1 MIRMEM
7 ACFFVVAFMA
17 IVYFSAKRERTRL
30 HKIFSAFLLISM
42 VHLLVDAATVYTV
55 NRLEEVPGWAN
66 DLLHRLFIGTMVT
79 VFCLVYR
86 YINVLINEEIKK
98 FKKLTSFSLW
108 IWGIAIVC
116 TVFLPIRYQI
126 TELGNYATGPVAYM
140 VYTTIVVY
148 LLGAIGRL
156 AKYWKQIHSKKKI
169 AITVALVIEVGI
181 SVYQAIS
188 PLALVSGMGVML
200 IGLSFYLTM
209 ENPDI
214 VLVEQV
220 REEKKKAEAAND
232 AKSVFLSNMSHEIR
246 TPMNAI
252 VGMTEIMLRTEL
264 DMKQRE
270 YLYSIK
276 SSGNALIAIV
286 NDILD
291 ISKIEAGKMEIV
303 DATYDI
309 YAIFNDLQKIIENR
323 IGEKPIELQYDID
336 KELPRYLYGDGLRL
350 RQVIINLLSNA
361 VKFTEEGYI
370 KLTVYVEDR
379 TADKLI
385 MTIAVEDTGLGIKE
399 EDMPKL
405 FDAFEQVDVMK
416 NRGKGGTGLG
426 LSISNQLLIMM
437 GGKLEVFSVYGSGSK
452 FFFSIQQGIVSD
464 AEEKREE
471 EQEENLHFIAPE
483 AKILI
488 ADDNIINRKVAVQLL
503 EPLQMQISTADNGQK
518 ALEMIQQNEYHMVL
532 MDHMMPVMD
541 GVEATRR
548 LRALDGE
555 YYQKLP
561 VIALTANAMKE
572 AEKQF
577 YEVGMNGF
585 IAKPVDLQHMYRLI
599 YKWLPD
605 ELIIRQQQKENEPE
619 KVKTQKAAVA
629 FDFDPEDIDIAEGI
643 KNTGSPKFYE
653 SLLGDFYQMIDAKTL
668 KIEKCL
674 ADDMIRDYTI
684 EVHALKNTAR
694 MIGAMQLSKEFL
706 HLEELGNAEDR
717 VAILKE
723 TPDVLE
729 HYRKYKEILKP
740 YGDSKEK
747 DKKEVSKQEILLYLK
762 KIHDKI
768 EGFDLDAADAAMD
781 KLEECKLPS
790 SCQKHM
796 EELRVYMADVAMEEI
811 LDTTQKLMDLV
822 QQEM

>member
-30 HKIFSAFLLISM
+30 HKIFSTFLLLSM
-42 VHLLVDAATVYTV
+42 VHLLLDAATIYTV
-55 NRLEEVPGWAN
+55 NRLEEIPGWVN
-66 DLLHRLFIGTMVT
+66 DILHRLFIGTMVIL
-79 VFCLVYR
+79 FCLVYR
-86 YINVLINEEIKK
+86 YIILLVKEEVNQTQRLSGFSFGILGVTLI
-98 FKKLTSFSLW
+98 
-108 IWGIAIVC
+108 GAI
-116 TVFLPIRYQI
+116 FLPIEYEVMER
-126 TELGNYATGPVAYM
+126 GNYATGPVAYM
-140 VYTTIVVY
+140 AYASIAVY
-148 LLGAIGRL
+148 LIGAIIVL
-156 AKYWKQIHSKKKI
+156 SIYWKQVHPKKKI
-169 AITVALVIEVGI
+169 AITTALAIEIGI
-181 SVYQAIS
+181 SLYQAVS
-188 PLALVSGMGVML
+188 PLALLSGMGIML
-200 IGLSFYLTM
+200 IALSFYLTM

-214 VLVEQV
+214 VLVEQI
-220 REEKKKAEAAND
+220 REEKRKAEEAND

-264 DMKQRE
+264 DVKQKE
-270 YLYSIK
+270 YLHSIK

-291 ISKIEAGKMEIV
+291 ISKIEAGKMELI

-336 KELPRYLYGDGLRL
+336 KELPRYLYGDGLRI

-361 VKFTEEGYI
+361 VKFTEEGYV

-385 MTIAVEDTGLGIKE
+385 MAIAVEDTGQGIKE

-426 LSISNQLLIMM
+426 LSISSQLIVMM
-437 GGKLEVFSVYGSGSK
+437 GGKLEVCSVYGAGSK
-452 FFFSIQQGIVSD
+452 FFFSIPQGIVSD
-464 AEEKREE
+464 AEEKMEE

-532 MDHMMPVMD
+532 MDHMMPVLD

-585 IAKPVDLQHMYRLI
+585 IAKPIDLQHMYRLI
-599 YKWLPD
+599 YKWLPE
-605 ELIIRQQQKENEPE
+605 ELIIRQQKPKKE
-619 KVKTQKAAVA
+619 KVETEKVVTA
-629 FDFDPEDIDIAEGI
+629 FNFEPADIDIAEGI
-643 KNTGSPKFYE
+643 KNTGSPKFFE
-653 SLLGDFYQMIDAKTL
+653 SLLGDFYQMIDSKSL

-674 ADDMIRDYTI
+674 ADNMIRDYTI

-694 MIGAMQLSKEFL
+694 MIGAMQLSQEFL
-706 HLEELGNAEDR
+706 RLEELGNAEDR
-717 VAILKE
+717 ETLLKE
-723 TPDVLE
+723 TPDVLA

-747 DKKEVSKQEILLYLK
+747 DKKEVSKQEIILYLK
-762 KIHDKI
+762 RIHDKI
-768 EGFDLDAADAAMD
+768 EGFDLDAADVAMD

-811 LDTTQKLMDLV
+811 LDTTKKLIDLV
-822 QQEM
+822 QQEL

>member
-7 ACFFVVAFMA
+7 ACFLVVAFMA

-30 HKIFSAFLLISM
+30 HKIFSTFLLLSM
-42 VHLLVDAATVYTV
+42 VHLLLDAATIYTV
-55 NRLEEVPGWAN
+55 NRLEEIPGWVN
-66 DLLHRLFIGTMVT
+66 DILHRLFIGTMVIL
-79 VFCLVYR
+79 FCLVYR
-86 YINVLINEEIKK
+86 YIILLVKEEVNQTQRLSGFSFGILGVTLI
-98 FKKLTSFSLW
+98 
-108 IWGIAIVC
+108 GAI
-116 TVFLPIRYQI
+116 FLPIEYQV
-126 TELGNYATGPVAYM
+126 TEGGNYATGPVAYM
-140 VYTTIVVY
+140 AYASIAVY
-148 LLGAIGRL
+148 LIGAIIVL
-156 AKYWKQIHSKKKI
+156 SIYWKQVHPKKKI
-169 AITVALVIEVGI
+169 AITTALAIEIGI
-181 SVYQAIS
+181 SLYQAVS
-188 PLALVSGMGVML
+188 PLALLSGMGIML
-200 IGLSFYLTM
+200 IALSFYLTM

-214 VLVEQV
+214 VLVEQI
-220 REEKKKAEAAND
+220 REEKRKAEEAND

-264 DMKQRE
+264 DVKQKE
-270 YLYSIK
+270 YLHSIK

-291 ISKIEAGKMEIV
+291 ISKIEAGKMELI

-336 KELPRYLYGDGLRL
+336 KELPRYLYGDGLRI

-361 VKFTEEGYI
+361 VKFTEEGYV

-385 MTIAVEDTGLGIKE
+385 MAIAVEDTGQGIKE

-426 LSISNQLLIMM
+426 LSISSQLIVMM
-437 GGKLEVFSVYGSGSK
+437 GGKLEVCSVYGAGSK
-452 FFFSIQQGIVSD
+452 FFFSIPQGIVSD
-464 AEEKREE
+464 AEEKMEE

-532 MDHMMPVMD
+532 MDHMMPVLD

-585 IAKPVDLQHMYRLI
+585 IAKPIDLQHMYRLI
-599 YKWLPD
+599 YKWLPE
-605 ELIIRQQQKENEPE
+605 ELIIRQQKPKKE
-619 KVKTQKAAVA
+619 KVETEKVVTA
-629 FDFDPEDIDIAEGI
+629 FNFKPADIDIAEGI
-643 KNTGSPKFYE
+643 KNTGSPKFFE
-653 SLLGDFYQMIDAKTL
+653 SLLGDFYQMIDSKSL

-694 MIGAMQLSKEFL
+694 MIGAMQLSQEFL
-706 HLEELGNAEDR
+706 RLEELGNAEDR
-717 VAILKE
+717 EALLKE
-723 TPDVLE
+723 TPDVLA

-747 DKKEVSKQEILLYLK
+747 DKKEVSKQEIILYLK
-762 KIHDKI
+762 RIHDKI
-768 EGFDLDAADAAMD
+768 EGFDLDAADVAMD

-811 LDTTQKLMDLV
+811 LDTTKKLIDLV
-822 QQEM
+822 QQEL